1 MYATDHTHGV
11 IYMKKAE
18 YDIKYAREHLKRV
31 ALDLTHDDYEIVQKA
46 AEASGESVNAYIK
59 HSLALRMANDY
70 DSQSDAEWTA
80 ELKKHD
86 GTALSNRQTVINM
99 FNTIMSER

>member
-1 MYATDHTHGV
+1 
-11 IYMKKAE
+11 MKKAE
-18 YDIKYAREHLKRV
+18 YDIEYAKKHLKRV

-46 AEASGESVNAYIK
+46 AQASGESVNAYIK

-80 ELKKHD
+80 QLKKHD
-86 GTALSNRQTVINM
+86 GTAQSGRQTVINM
-99 FNTIMSER
+99 FNTIISDK

>member
-1 MYATDHTHGV
+1 
-11 IYMKKAE
+11 MKKTE

-70 DSQSDAEWTA
+70 DSQPDAEWTA
-80 ELKKHD
+80 RLKKHD
-86 GTALSNRQTVINM
+86 GTTLSNRQTVTNM
-99 FNTIMSER
+99 FFNIMSER